1 MNENKI
7 DDTTPTT
14 TADEHQQQSP
24 PIIPPATDPP
34 APLIAEQL
42 TEITPS
48 NVEALEVFATEMQTP
63 PAPEP
68 LTSPSTILSPPPVTE
83 ALATPATM
91 DATKDTTPPT
101 TSTRSILK
109 LIDYLTA
116 HVSPPLRDA
125 TYRIIRDAVKAGKV
139 RGLVHPSKEIMEVV
153 KANGKTTTRQY
164 PQVLLKSTPELAA
177 QLDMLCAAAARAEM
191 IRTGGRHMTAKEI
204 AEHAD
209 PAVFDALIAAG
220 QKWQAARKKRSAYEL
235 KRRKAKRRAS

>member
-1 MNENKI
+1 
-7 DDTTPTT
+7 
-14 TADEHQQQSP
+14 
-24 PIIPPATDPP
+24 
-34 APLIAEQL
+34 
-42 TEITPS
+42 
-48 NVEALEVFATEMQTP
+48 MQTP

-91 DATKDTTPPT
+91 DATKDTTPPA

-153 KANGKTTTRQY
+153 KANRKTTTRQY